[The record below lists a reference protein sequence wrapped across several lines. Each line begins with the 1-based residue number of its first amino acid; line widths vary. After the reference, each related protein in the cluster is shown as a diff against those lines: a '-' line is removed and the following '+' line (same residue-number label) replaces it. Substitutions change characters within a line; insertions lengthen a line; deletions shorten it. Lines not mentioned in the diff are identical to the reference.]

1 MPPPSF
7 PPVAEPEADLRQRLR
22 RERNHAHKARLH
34 LLLLIQTGEVATQGD
49 AARRLAVHENTI
61 RRWLHRY
68 RDGGLEALLAIG
80 TAGCPPGQR
89 TLPEP
94 VFEALKRRL
103 DEPEGFASY
112 VAIQD
117 WLREEYGLEV
127 PYTTV
132 HGLVRYRLK
141 AKLKRPRPRHDKKK
155 PPTQPASSSV

>member
-112 VAIQD
+112 VAI
-117 WLREEYGLEV
+117 LRGHPGLAAR
-127 PYTTV
+127 
-132 HGLVRYRLK
+132 GVRPGGAL
-141 AKLKRPRPRHDKKK
+141 HDGARTGAL
-155 PPTQPASSSV
+155 PPEG